1 MIDQNSIILINTI
14 MLKIGI
20 CGAHGTG
27 KTTLA
32 REIAEIYNLPIIS
45 QLMRNFWQEYGVM
58 DFEKLPKDV
67 RTTFQKESLLR
78 QIDAEDST
86 DDFVTDRTVLD
97 QIAYTTMSSNMT
109 GVDLAIYEQLCR
121 ERLERYTHLIYLPI
135 EFDVEAEF
143 LRADI
148 NSRDELA
155 VIMKDYLDKWFKGRF
170 IEITGT
176 LEERKTKLK
185 EILTK

>member
-1 MIDQNSIILINTI
+1 MY
-14 MLKIGI
+14 KIGI

-32 REIAEIYNLPIIS
+32 RIISEQYNLPIIS

-86 DDFVTDRTVLD
+86 EDFVTDRTVLD
-97 QIAYTTMSSNMT
+97 QIAYTKMSSNMA

-121 ERLERYTHLIYLPI
+121 ERLNRYTHLIYLPI
-135 EFDVEAEF
+135 EFVAEAEF

-155 VIMKDYLDKWFKGRF
+155 EVMKGYLDKWFDGKF
-170 IEITGT
+170 VEITGT
-176 LEERKTKLK
+176 LDERQQKIKML
-185 EILTK
+185 LTK

>member
-1 MIDQNSIILINTI
+1 MY
-14 MLKIGI
+14 KIGI

-32 REIAEIYNLPIIS
+32 RIISEQYDLPIIS

-86 DDFVTDRTVLD
+86 DNFVTDRTVLD
-97 QIAYTTMSSNMT
+97 QIAYTKMSSNMS

-121 ERLERYTHLIYLPI
+121 ERLNRYTHLIYLPI
-135 EFDVEAEF
+135 EFVAEAEF

-155 VIMKDYLDKWFKGRF
+155 EVMKGYLDRWFGGRF
-170 IEITGT
+170 VEITGT
-176 LEERKTKLK
+176 LDERQQKINIL
-185 EILTK
+185 LTK

>member
-1 MIDQNSIILINTI
+1 MY
-14 MLKIGI
+14 KIGI

-32 REIAEIYNLPIIS
+32 KVISETYNLPIIS

-78 QIDAEDST
+78 QIDAEDSS
-86 DDFVTDRTVLD
+86 DNFVTDRTVLD
-97 QIAYTTMSSNMT
+97 QIAYAKMSSNMS

-135 EFDVEAEF
+135 EFQAEAEF

-148 NSRDELA
+148 STRDELA
-155 VIMKDYLDKWFKGRF
+155 DIMKGYLDEWFDNRF
-170 IEITGT
+170 VIITGT
-176 LEERKTKLK
+176 LDERQQKIKLL
-185 EILTK
+185 LTE

>member
-1 MIDQNSIILINTI
+1 MINKT
-14 MLKIGI
+14 MYKIGI

-32 REIAEIYNLPIIS
+32 RELADMYDLPIIS

-78 QIDAEDST
+78 QVDAEDGT

-97 QIAYTTMSSNMT
+97 QIAYTKLSSNMA
-109 GVDLAIYEQLCR
+109 GIDLAIYEQLCK
-121 ERLERYTHLIYLPI
+121 ERLSKYTHLIYLPV
-135 EFDVEAEF
+135 EFDVESEF
-143 LRADI
+143 LRADV
-148 NSRDELA
+148 STRDELA
-155 VIMKDYLDKWFKGRF
+155 DIMMGYLTKWAPSNMV
-170 IEITGT
+170 EIRGT
-176 LEERKTKLK
+176 LEERKEKLK
-185 EILTK
+185 IILEKLA